1 MFGRV
6 MDAVWMLKGYMAVSA
21 GLGLVLGI
29 IYRISLSRFGWNGIL
44 IRIHGFFTDL
54 SQTEQIRVSCLYLR
68 LVMMAYAVV
77 TMTVSRPVYPAM
89 LISFAVILGL
99 LSFRIRGILEEAGN
113 TLLMLGGL
121 YASGVLLA
129 YMREIRFE
137 NSIFAVYVL
146 AGLFMVLYTAY
157 FFLRDIKKI
166 SEGRTRRNGNPEIRK
181 EE

>member
-1 MFGRV
+1 
-6 MDAVWMLKGYMAVSA
+6 MLKGYMMWAA
-21 GLGLVLGI
+21 GLGILLGLA
-29 IYRISLSRFGWNGIL
+29 YRLSLRYFGWNRVL
-44 IRIHGFFTDL
+44 IRIHGLFTDL
-54 SQTEQIRVSCLYLR
+54 SQTEQIRLSCLYLR
-68 LVMMAYAVV
+68 LVMVIYAVV

-89 LISFAVILGL
+89 LISFAVILGI

-121 YASGVLLA
+121 YSSGVLLA

-146 AGLFMVLYTAY
+146 AGLFMVLYTTY

-166 SEGRTRRNGNPEIRK
+166 SEGRTKRNGNPEIRN
-181 EE
+181 EEA